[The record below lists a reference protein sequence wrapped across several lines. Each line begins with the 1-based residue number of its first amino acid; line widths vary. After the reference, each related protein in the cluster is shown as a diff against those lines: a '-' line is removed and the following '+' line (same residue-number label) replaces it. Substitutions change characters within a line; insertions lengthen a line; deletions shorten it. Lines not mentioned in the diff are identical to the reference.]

1 MTTSHAGGLDYK
13 ASGVDIAEADAAK
26 EEMAREMDRGDPRVL
41 NRVGAFA
48 SLVDGR
54 FALPIGGLPAMSEPV
69 LVMKIEEPGSKQLL
83 ALDRAHEPGRC
94 EALAQDLIHHL
105 INDIAVMGARPVAVL
120 DSIVC
125 GKLQKDTV
133 VRLVRAM
140 AAACRAHGCS
150 LVGGE
155 TSEQPGVL
163 PVGRYVLNAAVTGVV
178 DRPAIID
185 GSRIARGDRLVLVAS
200 NGPHTNG
207 YTMIRRLL
215 DLNPALAQRPVGAG
229 TFIDAVLAPHTSYL
243 HAITGAIAACGN
255 AASTP
260 GLTGLAHITGDGIA
274 GNLGRIVPPAFA
286 AIVDLSTIRA
296 PALPPIFD
304 VIRNEANATDAAML
318 QAFNCGVGLVA
329 VVRPAHAD
337 ACVRAFTQAGH
348 AAWIGGEVQP
358 RDAAATLGVR
368 MGDGEVVYSGGV
380 AW

>member
-1 MTTSHAGGLDYK
+1 
-13 ASGVDIAEADAAK
+13 
-26 EEMAREMDRGDPRVL
+26 MAREMDRGDPRVL

-125 GKLQKDTV
+125 GKLQKETV

-140 AAACRAHGCS
+140 AATCRAHGCS

-163 PVGRYVLNAAVTGVV
+163 PVGRYVLNASVTGVV
-178 DRPAIID
+178 DRAAIID

-215 DLNPALAQRPVGAG
+215 DLNPALADRAVGAG
-229 TFIDAVLAPHTSYL
+229 TFIDAVLMPHTSYL
-243 HAITGAIAACGN
+243 HAIGAAIAA
-255 AASTP
+255 ASVVGGP
-260 GLTGLAHITGDGIA
+260 AGSSGITGLAHITGDGIA
-274 GNLGRIVPPAFA
+274 GNLGRIIPPGLA
-286 AIVDLSTIRA
+286 AVVDLSTIRG
-296 PALPPIFD
+296 PALPPVFD
-304 VIRNEANATDAAML
+304 VIRREANTTDAAML

-329 VVRPAHAD
+329 VVRPAHAE

-348 AAWIGGEVQP
+348 AAWLGGEIHS
-358 RDAAATLGVR
+358 RDAAESRGVR
-368 MGDGEVVYSGGV
+368 TGDGEVVYAGGV